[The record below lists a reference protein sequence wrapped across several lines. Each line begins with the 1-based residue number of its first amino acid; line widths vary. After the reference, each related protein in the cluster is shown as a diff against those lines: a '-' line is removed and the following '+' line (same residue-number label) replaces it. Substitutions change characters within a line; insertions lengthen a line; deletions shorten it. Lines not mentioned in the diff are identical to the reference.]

1 MKPYQFSL
9 LRYVHN
15 VATEEFVNIGVV
27 MWVPAEKQFLYKLT
41 ERYGRLS
48 NFFDGFNSAGYRQ
61 MLRELKHRLR
71 EAGKKETNGQI
82 ETISDLLPQIV
93 LIESGCFQWSAAM
106 GGIALDPAQ
115 RLNQLFAEMIE
126 RHEDQ
131 HASTRRDEAA
141 VMKGVTE
148 RFRQHGIAAKLS
160 ENVEVKGG
168 KYSYKFKYGWQN
180 GKRQVLEPISFDYE
194 DKERVIEKANRW
206 AGRLYNLRQADDDF
220 QMTGIVA
227 PPQDPQL
234 IDAFNQAIEMLA
246 DAPKVRMLI
255 REDQVEGFI
264 PEIERD
270 LAEANG

>member
-71 EAGKKETNGQI
+71 DASKQETNGKV

-93 LIESGCFQWSAAM
+93 LIESGCFQWAAAM
-106 GGIALDPAQ
+106 GGITLDPSQ

-131 HASTRRDEAA
+131 HDSTRRDEAA
-141 VMKGVTE
+141 VMKGVVE

-160 ENVEVKGG
+160 ENVEIKGG

-180 GKRQVLEPISFDYE
+180 GNRQVMEPISFDYE
-194 DKERVIEKANRW
+194 DKKLVIEKANRW
-206 AGRLYNLRQADDDF
+206 AGRLYNLRQAEDDF

-227 PPQDPQL
+227 PPQDPHL
-234 IDAFNQAIEMLA
+234 TEAFNQAIEMLN
-246 DAPKVRMLI
+246 DAPKVRKLI
-255 REDQVEGFI
+255 REDQIESFI

-270 LAEANG
+270 LAEAA

>member
-27 MWVPAEKQFLYKLT
+27 MWVPAEKQFLYRLT

-48 NFFDGFNSAGYRQ
+48 NFFNGFNSAGYRQ

-71 EAGKKETNGQI
+71 EAGKKETSHV
-82 ETISDLLPQIV
+82 ETISDLLPRIV

-106 GGIALDPAQ
+106 GGIAVDPAQ
-115 RLNQLFAEMIE
+115 RLNQLFVEMIE

-131 HASTRRDEAA
+131 QTSIRRDEAA
-141 VMKGVTE
+141 VMKDVAA
-148 RFRQHGIAAKLS
+148 RFRQHGIATKLN

-180 GKRQVLEPISFDYE
+180 GKRQMMEPISFDYE

-206 AGRLYNLRQADDDF
+206 AGRLYNLRQPEDDF

-234 IDAFNQAIEMLA
+234 AEAFKQALEMLA
-246 DAPKVRMLI
+246 DAPKVRKLI
-255 REDQVEGFI
+255 REDQIESFI

-270 LAEANG
+270 LAEAA